1 MARQKQQYNTRQ
13 VLELAIAVDAKQG
26 FIKSGF
32 GYYNRENEKQVYDN
46 KTCILNFM
54 QGVDG
59 AEEFTITQDCV
70 EQADKIVDEF
80 KHELIAK
87 KMMGNINDFE
97 GNVLRCLSDEA
108 VDGFGVAILASLPN
122 SFRVL
127 SKRQGLDDFFD
138 QHRKTSEFIGKPG
151 ERLMFQVNI
160 KDVKFIAKYSIHL
173 VTCLDNNGNICK
185 FFFNREPDIAGIL
198 EGKDVMLTGKVKTH
212 DVSKFS
218 NCKETVFNY
227 VKINEIKG

>member
-1 MARQKQQYNTRQ
+1 MSRNKAQYNTRQ
-13 VLELAIAVDAKQG
+13 VLELAIAVDTAQG

-32 GYYNRENEKQVYDN
+32 GYYDHESEKRVNDN

-54 QGVDG
+54 QGVEG
-59 AEEFTITQDCV
+59 AEEFTITEECV
-70 EQADKIVDEF
+70 KQADKIVDEF
-80 KHELIAK
+80 RHELVAK

-97 GNVLRCLSDEA
+97 QNVLNSISSDV
-108 VDGFGVAILASLPN
+108 VDGFGVAVLASLPN

-127 SKRQGLDDFFD
+127 AKRQGLDEFFD
-138 QHRKTSEFIGKPG
+138 SHRKSSEFVGKIG
-151 ERLMFQVNI
+151 ERMRFPVHVQ
-160 KDVKFIAKYSIHL
+160 DVKYIAKYHIHL
-173 VTCLDNNGNICK
+173 VTCLDKQGNIVK

-198 EGKDVMLTGKVKTH
+198 EGKDVILTGKVKTH

-227 VKINEIKG
+227 VKIEQ